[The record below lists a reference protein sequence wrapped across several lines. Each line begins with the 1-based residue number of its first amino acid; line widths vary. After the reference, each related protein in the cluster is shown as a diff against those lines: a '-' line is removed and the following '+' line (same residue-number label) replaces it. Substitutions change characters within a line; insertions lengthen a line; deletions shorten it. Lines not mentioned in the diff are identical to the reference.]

1 MPWQP
6 WFRHSLQPRNERRP
20 LLTSL
25 SHKPQASTEDGGSEG
40 SKEANSLHKAKEVS
54 EAAGS
59 HRSHGN
65 LETSGLYK
73 SNKDHEAAGSHRAQG
88 SIETSGLHK
97 AGASLDGGELQRPQ
111 EGVIDTSGLHRTGG
125 SPEELQRSH
134 ETSSVTERSVIVA
147 GQESVEK
154 QPG

>member
-25 SHKPQASTEDGGSEG
+25 SHKSQAIPEDGGSEE
-40 SKEANSLHKAKEVS
+40 SKKANDLHKAKEVS
-54 EAAGS
+54 EVTGS

-65 LETSGLYK
+65 LETSGLHR
-73 SNKDHEAAGSHRAQG
+73 SDGGPEAAGSHRAQG
-88 SIETSGLHK
+88 SVETSSLHK
-97 AGASLDGGELQRPQ
+97 AGASFEAELQMSQ
-111 EGVIDTSGLHRTGG
+111 ELVVDTSGLHRTGG

-134 ETSSVTERSVIVA
+134 EASSGTERSIIVA

>member
-6 WFRHSLQPRNERRP
+6 WYRHSLQPRNELRP
-20 LLTSL
+20 LVTSL
-25 SHKPQASTEDGGSEG
+25 SHKSQASTEDGGSET
-40 SKEANSLHKAKEVS
+40 SKEANGLHKAKEVS

-65 LETSGLYK
+65 FETSGLHR
-73 SNKDHEAAGSHRAQG
+73 SNEGPEAAGSHRTQG
-88 SIETSGLHK
+88 NAETSVLHK
-97 AGASLDGGELQRPQ
+97 AGASFEAVELLMSQ
-111 EGVIDTSGLHRTGG
+111 EGVVDTSGLHRIGG
-125 SPEELQRSH
+125 SPEEHQRSH
-134 ETSSVTERSVIVA
+134 ETSSVTERSIIVA

>member
-25 SHKPQASTEDGGSEG
+25 SHKPQASTEDGLSEG
-40 SKEANSLHKAKEVS
+40 SKEANGLHKAKEVS

-65 LETSGLYK
+65 LETRDLHRSDG
-73 SNKDHEAAGSHRAQG
+73 SQEAARSHKAQG
-88 SIETSGLHK
+88 NVETSSLHK
-97 AGASLDGGELQRPQ
+97 AVESPEDVELQRPH
-111 EGVIDTSGLHRTGG
+111 EGVVDTSGLHRTGG
-125 SPEELQRSH
+125 SPEVLLKSH
-134 ETSSVTERSVIVA
+134 ETSSGTERSIIVA